1 MTAPQIESDWDRKRA
16 AILTAAG
23 EVFAERGFKGGTTK
37 EIAERSGLSQPSI
50 YHYVGSKNDLL
61 LEIVREVDAYGAR
74 IFDRLKEAGDSPVEK
89 LRLIIHA
96 QLELA
101 LESPS
106 LYEVYWHEQRSLPA
120 ELAGELTKG
129 RSGYIRRVDRITR
142 ECQAAGA
149 LPANH
154 SSRVLTEGILGML
167 HVATR
172 WYRPGGKYEPSEI
185 ADAFCDLVGL
195 APAAAAKI
203 KAPPARK
210 RSASRAA

>member
-1 MTAPQIESDWDRKRA
+1 MTAPQNESDWDRKRA

-61 LEIVREVDAYGAR
+61 LEIVREVDTYGWR
-74 IFDRLKEAGDSPVEK
+74 IFEKLKEAGDDPAEK
-89 LRLIIHA
+89 LRMIIHA

-120 ELAGELTKG
+120 EISGELTKG
-129 RSGYIRRVDRITR
+129 RSQYIRRVDRITR
-142 ECQAAGA
+142 ECQSAGI
-149 LPANH
+149 LPAEH
-154 SSRVLTEGILGML
+154 PSRVLTEGILGML

-172 WYRPGGKYEPSEI
+172 WYRPGGKYRPSEI
-185 ADAFCDLVGL
+185 ADAFSELVGL
-195 APAAAAKI
+195 PPVTTAKARAP
-203 KAPPARK
+203 RK
-210 RSASRAA
+210 RAATQAA